1 VSRVYLTI
9 DNWQFS
15 ISDFR
20 FFDLKTFNYKLL
32 TINCSHML
40 SLLRKLIPE
49 RSPLRLAYHKAMAVF
64 FAYWYRF
71 PGKKM
76 KIVAITGTSGKS
88 TTAELMWF
96 GLQKSGKKCGML
108 SGIQFHFG
116 DETLPNHT
124 LRTTL
129 SSRRTQKYLRH
140 MVREGCEI
148 AVLEVSSHA
157 IDQHRLW
164 GVPVDI
170 AVLTNVANNEH
181 LDYHKTFAEYVQTK
195 AKMFLSAQKVVLNQD
210 DEQKEVFEKMAGG
223 AKHTYGIKKK
233 SDIQATKPKFT
244 PDKISFDLKM
254 KEEKIHI
261 NVPLVGRHN
270 LENLLAAISVLH
282 LEKVRLSTIQKTFE
296 NFKSIPGRLEII
308 QEGQP
313 FSVIVDHTYKPPAL
327 RAVLQ
332 TLKKMIPGRLIVVWG
347 GTGSRLPSFW
357 EEAGQILDELADEII
372 LTTDDPY
379 KDDPKKIARIVRQQI
394 HRKEGD
400 RFFEIEDRYEAIR
413 YALLTAEKKDTVLIA
428 GRGHEA
434 TQTIGKKV
442 IPFDDRAVA
451 REILQTMKN

>member
-1 VSRVYLTI
+1 
-9 DNWQFS
+9 
-15 ISDFR
+15 
-20 FFDLKTFNYKLL
+20 
-32 TINCSHML
+32 M
-40 SLLRKLIPE
+40 
-49 RSPLRLAYHKAMAVF
+49 MAVGA
-64 FAYWYRF
+64 AYWYRF
-71 PGKKM
+71 PGKQLKV
-76 KIVAITGTSGKS
+76 VAITGTSGKS
-88 TTAELMWF
+88 TTAELTWY

-116 DETLPNHT
+116 TETLPNHT

-129 SSRRTQKYLRH
+129 SSRRTQKYLRR

-157 IDQHRLW
+157 LDQNRLW
-164 GVPVDI
+164 GVPIDV
-170 AVLTNVANNEH
+170 AVITNVANNEH

-195 AKMFLSAQKVVLNQD
+195 TRLFPNAQIAILNAD
-210 DEQKEVFEKMAGG
+210 DEQKDVFESVVEGKKIM
-223 AKHTYGIKKK
+223 YGVKKEADIK
-233 SDIQATKPKFT
+233 ATKEKFSPRST
-244 PDKISFDLKM
+244 AFDAHI
-254 KEEKIHI
+254 EGENIHI
-261 NVPLVGRHN
+261 ETPLVGRHN

-282 LEKVRLSTIQKTFE
+282 VQKVLLGTIQKTFE
-296 NFKSIPGRLEII
+296 KFEGVPGRLEII
-308 QEGQP
+308 DEGQP

-332 TLKKMIPGRLIVVWG
+332 TFKKIIAGRLIVVWG
-347 GTGSRLPSFW
+347 GTGSRLPEFW

-379 KDDPKKIARIVRQQI
+379 KDDPKKIARIVRKQI
-394 HRKEGD
+394 HREEGHQ
-400 RFFEIEDRYEAIR
+400 FFEIEDRYEAIR

-451 REILQTMKN
+451 REILSQLTVKEILI